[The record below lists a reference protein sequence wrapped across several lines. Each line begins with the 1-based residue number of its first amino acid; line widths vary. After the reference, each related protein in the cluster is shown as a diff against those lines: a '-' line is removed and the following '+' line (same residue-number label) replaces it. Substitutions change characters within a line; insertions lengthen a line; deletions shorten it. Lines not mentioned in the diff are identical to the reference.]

1 MKQPSAR
8 ERLYLHWNP
17 LAANHDEMYSLLLEV
32 ERAAAYKAMMRCAR
46 MVESQKRLKATPFH
60 MGPSTALGLAAI
72 SIRSE
77 ARKLKVKGKR

>member
-32 ERAAAYKAMMRCAR
+32 ERAAAYRAMMRCSR
-46 MVESQKRLKATPFH
+46 MYPKNSLV
-60 MGPSTALGLAAI
+60 AAE
-72 SIRSE
+72 IRAE
-77 ARKLKVKGKR
+77 ARKLKKEGK